1 MSWKEAHMA
10 SLLELVQD
18 SLTPDVVRKVSNL
31 VTETV
36 PATESALGR
45 AAPAVLAAVMN
56 TASTPGGAD
65 RMRSLITEG
74 GWGADL
80 LNNLGSRL
88 GGGSGT
94 SSLLSSGAQ
103 LVASLFGGKADSL
116 TDVIASSAGVQRGS
130 ATTIMSLVAPI
141 VMSVLGKQMTSRGL
155 GASGLST
162 LLAGER
168 GSLMAALPPGMS
180 GLLGV
185 KDDPLTRDALTR
197 EPIARE
203 PIGRE
208 PIREPAVASP
218 LSRWWPALLAGLAAL
233 AILFFVARGRETNVA
248 SNRADSPSA
257 APRQL
262 ASVTLPDGARLSV
275 GQGGSVHQLSTYLA
289 DTSATEVPKRFVF
302 DDLHF
307 ESASTRLTP
316 EGQRTVASLL
326 AVLKA
331 YPTVRVALEGHTDS
345 SGDPAANKALSQQR
359 AEAVR
364 QMLVEGGIT
373 SNRIEAKGYGEE
385 RPVADNNT
393 DAGRARNRRLELVV
407 TQR

>member
-1 MSWKEAHMA
+1 MA
-10 SLLELVQD
+10 SLLELVKD

-31 VTETV
+31 VTETA

-88 GGGSGT
+88 GGGGGT

-103 LVASLFGGKADSL
+103 LVASLVGGKADSL
-116 TDVIASSAGVQRGS
+116 TDLIASSAGVQRGS

-168 GSLMAALPPGMS
+168 GSLMAALPAGMS

-185 KDDPLTRDALTR
+185 KDDLLAREPIAREITR
-197 EPIARE
+197 EPFARE

-208 PIREPAVASP
+208 PIAEPAVGSP

-248 SNRADSPSA
+248 SNRGDSPSA

-289 DTSATEVPKRFVF
+289 DVSATEVPKRFVF

-316 EGQRTVASLL
+316 EGQRTVASLI

-331 YPTVRVALEGHTDS
+331 YPTVRVALEGHMDS

-359 AEAVR
+359 AEAVT

-373 SNRIEAKGYGEE
+373 ANRMEAKGYGDE
-385 RPVADNNT
+385 RPMADNNT
-393 DAGRARNRRLELVV
+393 DAGRGRNRRLEVVV